1 MNAFAQLRPT
11 DDAKARANGTEHTVR
26 EILQQPESWR
36 RMAKAVAADAALA
49 RFLAETNEGP
59 IVLLGAGSSAYVGD
73 ALASSLGALTGRP
86 VLALPT
92 TDVVTHPEDL
102 LPPGKGLCVSFARSG
117 SSPESVGAVERVR
130 QCRPGYRHL
139 FITCNREGALAKMA
153 AAPWAYAL
161 CMPPETNDVSLVM
174 TSSFTSMYLAGL
186 AIGAQGRIADWQ
198 AEVEAAAGRT
208 AAFVERCAA
217 TITAQKPHERS
228 RIQYLGSGPHAGS
241 VREMSLKM
249 IEMNDGRI
257 AVRWETF
264 VGLRHGPQV
273 FVRPDS
279 LVVAV
284 LSGSAQVRAYELDM
298 LRELN
303 AKGQGKAPLVLAPA
317 GVAAKDL
324 PADAI
329 LLPLADTDAATTAL
343 SRRCPDAFLVPTAV
357 CGGQMLATVSCLGN
371 GLKPDAPSAS
381 GTISRVVQGVV
392 LHAYQQ
398 AKP

>member
-1 MNAFAQLRPT
+1 
-11 DDAKARANGTEHTVR
+11 
-26 EILQQPESWR
+26 
-36 RMAKAVAADAALA
+36 
-49 RFLAETNEGP
+49 
-59 IVLLGAGSSAYVGD
+59 
-73 ALASSLGALTGRP
+73 
-86 VLALPT
+86 
-92 TDVVTHPEDL
+92 
-102 LPPGKGLCVSFARSG
+102 
-117 SSPESVGAVERVR
+117 
-130 QCRPGYRHL
+130 
-139 FITCNREGALAKMA
+139 
-153 AAPWAYAL
+153 
-161 CMPPETNDVSLVM
+161 MPPETNDVSLVM

-284 LSGSAQVRAYELDM
+284 LSGSAPVRAYELDM
-298 LRELN
+298 LRELH
-303 AKGQGKAPLVLAPA
+303 AKGQGKAPLVLAPE
-317 GVAAKDL
+317 GVSAADL
-324 PADAI
+324 PAGAV
-329 LLPLADTDAATTAL
+329 LLPLGQGGTTAL

-381 GTISRVVQGVV
+381 GTISRVVQGVTIYP
-392 LHAYQQ
+392 YQQ
-398 AKP
+398 AKG